1 MDIDDIKSML
11 KGKSQKESALW
22 ELVSLLQME
31 NRKLAS
37 NLESNAKTISRL
49 EEIENHHRKQNGMLR
64 EELNLNGLREK
75 GL

>member
-31 NRKLAS
+31 NKRLAS
-37 NLESNAKTISRL
+37 TISRL

>member
-31 NRKLAS
+31 NKRLAS
-37 NLESNAKTISRL
+37 TISRL
-49 EEIENHHRKQNGMLR
+49 EEIENHHRKQKGMLR
-64 EELNLNGLREK
+64 KEAILNGLREK

>member
-37 NLESNAKTISRL
+37 TISRL

>member
-31 NRKLAS
+31 NKRLAS
-37 NLESNAKTISRL
+37 TISRL
-49 EEIENHHRKQNGMLR
+49 EEIENHHRKTNGMLR
-64 EELNLNGLREK
+64 KEAILNGLREK

>member
-31 NRKLAS
+31 NKRLAS
-37 NLESNAKTISRL
+37 TISRL
-49 EEIENHHRKQNGMLR
+49 EEIENHHRKTNGRLR
-64 EELNLNGLREK
+64 EQLNESSLEHMRQK